1 MENKG
6 YLNEERYQQNNAK
19 VKRIGKILLIVG
31 IIVFILG
38 LVVLV
43 LGFMN
48 FGNTANNAI
57 ETVDSYGYDNN
68 IQKTAGGVFG
78 SMGIIAL
85 GGFLNILGF
94 TLSSIGGV
102 LIFVAHRREIM
113 AYTTQQVMPVAQEGI
128 EKMAPTI
135 GHAAGEI
142 AKGIKQGLNEADNNK
157 N

>member
-68 IQKTAGGVFG
+68 IYLWSA
-78 SMGIIAL
+78 
-85 GGFLNILGF
+85 N
-94 TLSSIGGV
+94 
-102 LIFVAHRREIM
+102 
-113 AYTTQQVMPVAQEGI
+113 
-128 EKMAPTI
+128 
-135 GHAAGEI
+135 
-142 AKGIKQGLNEADNNK
+142 
-157 N
+157 